1 MPQIGNWN
9 GHVFEVSDRL
19 IRGFTELSIQGGC
32 ETTEKNT
39 NEQKYVERKYGNA
52 QSISLVVGLNA
63 LLGVTDVQGEAM
75 QFVAE
80 AEAGA
85 TAYFYLGSRKLVS
98 CQMMLTR
105 ADVVEIVTAPGRGD
119 RWISCNVRITLQQAS
134 DNDGS
139 IPASD
144 AGTAGRSGSSSDK
157 ETTEAV
163 TSLSNW
169 PPADKE
175 IATFAVTTALGV
187 ASRNPVALV
196 PAIATGAKIA
206 MNFVQNVKEKAKS
219 NSAVAKGDTPA
230 MTERTIPQRR
240 LTAAGG
246 VNKSTNL
253 AATSN
258 AVNSKTKTS
267 NDSSQ
272 KTNATTGRSTGGD
285 KVDAITMAA
294 PSVKMTVDRATQK
307 IVEAIH

>member
-105 ADVVEIVTAPGRGD
+105 ADVVEVVTAPGRGD
-119 RWISCNVRITLQQAS
+119 RWISCNVRLTLTQAS

-144 AGTAGRSGSSSDK
+144 AGTAGGSGSNGGK

-187 ASRNPVALV
+187 ASGNPVALV

-219 NSAVAKGDTPA
+219 NSAVAKGDTPVLA
-230 MTERTIPQRR
+230 RMGNTP
-240 LTAAGG
+240 LGG
-246 VNKSTNL
+246 VGTVGAKGKYGT
-253 AATSN
+253 AEAIV
-258 AVNSKTKTS
+258 AEAKARVS
-267 NDSSQ
+267 NDSSR
-272 KTNATTGRSTGGD
+272 KTNATTGRSTGG
-285 KVDAITMAA
+285 
-294 PSVKMTVDRATQK
+294 KM
-307 IVEAIH
+307 EAVNMIQ

>member
-19 IRGFTELSIQGGC
+19 IRGFTELNIQGGC

-80 AEAGA
+80 AESGA

-98 CQMMLTR
+98 CQMMLIR
-105 ADVVEIVTAPGRGD
+105 ADVVEVVTAPGRGD
-119 RWISCNVRITLQQAS
+119 RWISCNVRLTLQQAS
-134 DNDGS
+134 DNDGI
-139 IPASD
+139 IPVSD
-144 AGTAGRSGSSSDK
+144 AGTGGGNSAGGK
-157 ETTEAV
+157 NAEETEAP
-163 TSLSNW
+163 TASSQW
-169 PPADKE
+169 PPDNKE
-175 IATFAVTTALGV
+175 IATFAASTALGI
-187 ASRNPVALV
+187 ATGNPAVLV
-196 PAIATGAKIA
+196 PAITTGAKIA
-206 MNFVQNVKEKAKS
+206 MNFVQNAMEKAKA
-219 NSAVAKGDTPA
+219 NSAKAKGDTPA

-246 VNKSTNL
+246 VNKSTNF

-267 NDSSQ
+267 SDSSQ
-272 KTNATTGRSTGGD
+272 KTNATTGRAAGG

-294 PSVKMTVDRATQK
+294 PYAQ
-307 IVEAIH
+307 

>member
-134 DNDGS
+134 DNDGG

-144 AGTAGRSGSSSDK
+144 AGAGSSGESGGK
-157 ETTEAV
+157 AAETETPTA
-163 TSLSNW
+163 SGQW
-169 PPADKE
+169 PPDNKE
-175 IATFAVTTALGV
+175 IATFAVSTALGV
-187 ASRNPVALV
+187 ATGNLAALA
-196 PAIATGAKIA
+196 PAITLGAKGAI
-206 MNFVQNVKEKAKS
+206 NFVKNAMEKAKA
-219 NSAVAKGDTPA
+219 NSAKAKGDTPA

-246 VNKSTNL
+246 VNKSTNF

>member
-19 IRGFTELSIQGGC
+19 IRGFTELSINGGC

-63 LLGVTDVQGEAM
+63 LLGVNDVQGEAM

-105 ADVVEIVTAPGRGD
+105 ADVVEVVTAPGRGD
-119 RWISCNVRITLQQAS
+119 MWISCNVRLTLQQAS

-144 AGTAGRSGSSSDK
+144 AGAGSGGGSGGGK
-157 ETTEAV
+157 AEETEAP
-163 TSLSNW
+163 TASGQW
-169 PPADKE
+169 PPDNKE
-175 IATFAVTTALGV
+175 IATFAASTALGI
-187 ASRNPVALV
+187 ATGNPAVLV
-196 PAIATGAKIA
+196 PAITTGAKIA
-206 MNFVQNVKEKAKS
+206 MNFVQNAMEKAKA
-219 NSAVAKGDTPA
+219 NSAKAKGDTPA

-240 LTAAGG
+240 LTSAGSSGTAGG
-246 VNKSTNL
+246 KYSTAAAIVNEVK
-253 AATSN
+253 AR
-258 AVNSKTKTS
+258 NSS
-267 NDSSQ
+267 DSSQ
-272 KTNATTGRSTGGD
+272 KTNATTGRAAGG

-294 PSVKMTVDRATQK
+294 PYAQ
-307 IVEAIH
+307 

>member
-63 LLGVTDVQGEAM
+63 LLGVNDVQGEAM

-105 ADVVEIVTAPGRGD
+105 ADVVEVVTAPGRGD
-119 RWISCNVRITLQQAS
+119 RWISCNVRLTLTQAS

-144 AGTAGRSGSSSDK
+144 AGAGSGGGSGGGK
-157 ETTEAV
+157 AEETEAP
-163 TSLSNW
+163 TASGKW
-169 PPADKE
+169 PPDNKE
-175 IATFAVTTALGV
+175 IAAFAASTALGI
-187 ASRNPVALV
+187 ATGNPAVLV
-196 PAIATGAKIA
+196 PALTLGAKGAI
-206 MNFVQNVKEKAKS
+206 NFVQNAMEKAKA
-219 NSAVAKGDTPA
+219 NSAKAKGDTPA

-240 LTAAGG
+240 LTTAGG
-246 VNKSTNL
+246 VNKSTNF
-253 AATSN
+253 ASTSN
-258 AVNSKTKTS
+258 AVNSKTKVNS
-267 NDSSQ
+267 DSSQ
-272 KTNATTGRSTGGD
+272 KTNATTGRSMGSG

-294 PSVKMTVDRATQK
+294 PLAK
-307 IVEAIH
+307 

>member
-80 AEAGA
+80 AESGA

-105 ADVVEIVTAPGRGD
+105 ADVVEVVTAPGRGD
-119 RWISCNVRITLQQAS
+119 RWISCNVRLTLQQAS

-144 AGTAGRSGSSSDK
+144 TGTTGGGGSGSGSNGGK

-187 ASRNPVALV
+187 ASGNPVALV

-219 NSAVAKGDTPA
+219 NSAVAKGDTPVLA
-230 MTERTIPQRR
+230 RMGNTPLSGVGTVGAKGKYG
-240 LTAAGG
+240 TAEAI
-246 VNKSTNL
+246 VAEAK
-253 AATSN
+253 AR
-258 AVNSKTKTS
+258 VS

-272 KTNATTGRSTGGD
+272 KTNATTGRSTGGG

-294 PSVKMTVDRATQK
+294 PYAQ
-307 IVEAIH
+307 